1 MTATPTEYDDIVIGV
16 GGMGSAAAAHLARRG
31 RDVLGLE
38 RYDVPHAMGS
48 SHGVTRIIRLAY
60 YEDPSYVP
68 LLRRAYRLW
77 DRLEDEV
84 DEKLLVRTGSV
95 DASAPDDPVFRGS
108 LRSCEEHG
116 IEHEVLTAADLRER
130 FPGYRLPE
138 GHRAVYQP
146 DGGYLLSERC
156 IVAHVTVAQ
165 RRGAEIRARERVID
179 WESAGGRGRAETD
192 RVTST
197 ADNLVGTAG
206 AWAAKQVDALDGLLE
221 PERQV
226 LGWFQPREP
235 AAFDPGSFPVFN
247 LQDDEGRYY
256 GFPVVRVPGFKIGRY
271 HHREQR
277 VDPDDFPRTPDDAD
291 ERLLRSI
298 TERHFPDAA
307 GPTMRLSACMFTNSP
322 DEEFILDTL
331 PDSPN
336 VAVGAG
342 FSGHGFKFASVIGEV
357 LADLAADGETEH
369 DIGPFALDR
378 FE

>member
-1 MTATPTEYDDIVIGV
+1 VTATATDYDDIVLGV
-16 GGMGSAAAAHLARRG
+16 GGMGSATAAHLARRG

-68 LLRRAYRLW
+68 LLRRAYTLW

-84 DEKLLVRTGSV
+84 GEKLLVRTGSV

-108 LRSCEEHG
+108 VRSCEEHG
-116 IEHEVLTAADLRER
+116 IEHEVLTATQLRER

-138 GHRAVYQP
+138 GYRAVYQP

-165 RRGAEIRARERVID
+165 RRGAEIRARERVLD
-179 WESAGGRGRAETD
+179 WESTGERVRVETD
-192 RVTST
+192 RGRYT
-197 ADNLVGTAG
+197 ADNLVVTAG

-226 LGWFQPREP
+226 LAWFQPREP
-235 AAFDPGSFPVFN
+235 AAFEPESFPVFN

-271 HHREQR
+271 HHRDQR
-277 VDPDDFPRTPDDAD
+277 VDPDGFPRTPDDED

-298 TERHFPDAA
+298 TERHFPAAA
-307 GPTMRLSACMFTNSP
+307 GPTMRLSACLFTNAP
-322 DEEFILDTL
+322 DEDFILDTL

-357 LADLAADGETEH
+357 LADLAVDGETRH
-369 DIGPFALDR
+369 DVSAFALDR
-378 FE
+378 FG